1 MLFADYLRGQELFR
15 RLAGTYDTVEGNLL
29 ERADATTTEAQLEA
43 LRYALHRASPRR
55 VLETGTNKSLFGY
68 VLAHLIRD
76 VDLYTFDGDP
86 RCAAGVA
93 LLNAGQ
99 ANVRAHF
106 TLGDT
111 KQTLPAFDAAGVDF
125 AWIDGGHDEAT
136 AHSDIRQAMRL
147 GVPLMAVD
155 DVRIMPEVA
164 RAIAAALRAQPAYQ
178 VLDNPYYPH
187 DGRGIV
193 LLHRVP

>member
-1 MLFADYLRGQELFR
+1 MLFADYLRSQELFR

-29 ERADATTTEAQLEA
+29 ERADALTTEAQLEA
-43 LRYALHRASPRR
+43 LRYALHQARPRR

-68 VLAHLIRD
+68 VLAHLVHD

-111 KQTLPAFDAAGVDF
+111 KQTLPAFDAAGLGF

-136 AHSDIRQAMRL
+136 ALSDLREAMRL
-147 GVPLMAVD
+147 AVPLIAVD
-155 DVRIMPEVA
+155 DVRTMPEVA
-164 RAIAAALRAQPAYQ
+164 RAVAAALRANPAYQ
-178 VLDNPYYPH
+178 SLDNPYYQH
-187 DGRGIV
+187 DSRGIV
-193 LLHRVP
+193 LLRREP